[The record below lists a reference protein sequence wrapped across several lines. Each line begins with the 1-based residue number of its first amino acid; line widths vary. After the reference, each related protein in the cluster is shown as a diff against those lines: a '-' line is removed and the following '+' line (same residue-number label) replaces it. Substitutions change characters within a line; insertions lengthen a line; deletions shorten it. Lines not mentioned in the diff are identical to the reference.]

1 MDAHEIARIAATL
14 VGAVTEA
21 SARAQEL
28 GIDAEFREL
37 VRHSREMHDLLIEGL
52 VENEPLS
59 TAYLRGL
66 GESAGNTIEQ
76 LEALAEM
83 PDGRMQQLQ
92 RHLSDR
98 GRG

>member
-1 MDAHEIARIAATL
+1 MDADELPRIAATL

-21 SARAQEL
+21 KARAQEL

-52 VENEPLS
+52 IENEPLS
-59 TAYLRGL
+59 TEYLRGL
-66 GESAGNTIEQ
+66 GESAGNTIGQ

-83 PDGRMQQLQ
+83 PDGRMP
-92 RHLSDR
+92 
-98 GRG
+98 